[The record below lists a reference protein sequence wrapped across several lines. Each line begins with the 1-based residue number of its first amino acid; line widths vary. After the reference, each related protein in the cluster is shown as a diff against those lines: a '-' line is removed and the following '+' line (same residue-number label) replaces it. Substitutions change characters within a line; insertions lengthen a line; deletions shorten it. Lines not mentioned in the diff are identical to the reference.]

1 MRFIP
6 GSHREHKI
14 FAHHFEHHRRG
25 PGRFEP
31 GPRYSAAAR
40 ADFTARCLPGAWF
53 RGESFVQTPHGTGI
67 TYHASEQFLQSQQ
80 RKNQGRRRLAAWL
93 FEPGAVFTARQGPV
107 GTQRFYPGACSRMK
121 TIGFIGVG
129 ELALYTIKG
138 VRRGGYQGPILLSPR
153 NHGKAEYLAAH
164 HQCQVQP
171 DNQSVVANSD
181 YIVIATRPAHC
192 LETLDSLEFK
202 AGQVLISVV
211 AGIEVEELRAVLPAQ
226 LEIVRAMPVS
236 SAEASASPTLIYPDH
251 QFVREFFDYCGN
263 TIAVDNEV
271 YFTQGSILA
280 CVYCWFFSLYE
291 ELIQSTQ
298 GPALPA
304 GLSAELV
311 IGMGIGRAHV

>member
-1 MRFIP
+1 
-6 GSHREHKI
+6 
-14 FAHHFEHHRRG
+14 
-25 PGRFEP
+25 
-31 GPRYSAAAR
+31 
-40 ADFTARCLPGAWF
+40 
-53 RGESFVQTPHGTGI
+53 
-67 TYHASEQFLQSQQ
+67 
-80 RKNQGRRRLAAWL
+80 
-93 FEPGAVFTARQGPV
+93 
-107 GTQRFYPGACSRMK
+107 MK

-129 ELALYTIKG
+129 KLALYTIRG
-138 VRRGGYQGPILLSPR
+138 VRGGGYQGPILLSPR
-153 NHGKAEYLAAH
+153 NHEKAEYLAAH
-164 HQCQVQP
+164 HHCEVQQ

-192 LETLDSLEFK
+192 LDTLASLEFK

-211 AGIEVEELRAVLPAQ
+211 AGIDVEQLRSLVPTH

-251 QFVREFFDYCGN
+251 EFVRELFDYCGN
-263 TIAVDNEV
+263 SIAVDNEA

-311 IGMGIGRAHV
+311 MGMARGAAELALANKDMSPGEIARGIATEGTFSKLGLDLLEENAAFKPWREACELLQKQLAPSD